1 MNVPTQT
8 EVFSKHPQRKT
19 QKVQI
24 KEHLLKF
31 KKITT
36 IQAFSKY
43 QITRISEY
51 IRILREEGLEI
62 KTIWTEKNGKR
73 FGIYTLKED

>member
-24 KEHLLKF
+24 KEHLLK
-31 KKITT
+31 
-36 IQAFSKY
+36 
-43 QITRISEY
+43 
-51 IRILREEGLEI
+51 
-62 KTIWTEKNGKR
+62 
-73 FGIYTLKED
+73 LKCGYFFQYLDLSVY